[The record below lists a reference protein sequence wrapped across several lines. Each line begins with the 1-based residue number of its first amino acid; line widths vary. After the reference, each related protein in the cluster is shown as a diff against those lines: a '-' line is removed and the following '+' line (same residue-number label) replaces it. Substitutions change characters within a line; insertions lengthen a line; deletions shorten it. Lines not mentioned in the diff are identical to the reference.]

1 MVILVSIICI
11 GLTVIVASVI
21 GRLLRYLRERQEKDD
36 ERLKFFERIN
46 NDIENIINGKE
57 EQNSE
62 HGGDNGC

>member
-57 EQNSE
+57 DDQI
-62 HGGDNGC
+62 GDGS

>member
-11 GLTVIVASVI
+11 GLTVIGAFVI

-57 EQNSE
+57 DDQI
-62 HGGDNGC
+62 GK

>member
-57 EQNSE
+57 DDQI
-62 HGGDNGC
+62 GNGS